1 MKLNT
6 LFVVIVALVIGAASL
21 VAQTPDLSGTWRLN
35 RTASQISAGVGLALL
50 ERGGAPNSIYVTQAA
65 NGMLTIGSDHNQGMA
80 RAYMVGGESSIP
92 AAPTGTVKVKTRWDG
107 RVLLVEGTNPEAPGT
122 ALKETFSMSPDGQT
136 LTVTVTSTTPTGAT
150 TTTLVYNKTMAEADC
165 KSWPT
170 PCREPNI
177 GGRGR

>member
-1 MKLNT
+1 MKLFA
-6 LFVVIVALVIGAASL
+6 LLVALTIGTVSL
-21 VAQTPDLSGTWRLN
+21 VAQTPDLSGTWKLN
-35 RTASQISAGVGLALL
+35 KGASQISAGVGLALL

-65 NGMLTIGSDHNQGMA
+65 NGTLTIGSDHNQGMA
-80 RAYMVGGESSIP
+80 RAYMVGGESVIP
-92 AAPTGTVKVKTRWDG
+92 AAPTGTMTVKTRWDG
-107 RVLLVEGTNPEAPGT
+107 RVLVVEGVNPAAASA

-136 LTVTVTSTTPTGAT
+136 LTVTVTSTTAGGAA
-150 TTTLVYNKTMAEADC
+150 TTTLVYNKTQAESDC